1 MHLVRTVI
9 IKAPLKRGTNKKETI
24 METTKLTVKL
34 THRPTI
40 HIGKMGYTS
49 VNGIKAPLVTL
60 CGHPKD
66 LSLVGDGRHIQE
78 WESAIGN
85 THTCK
90 KCEQSLNKIM
100 NRWFVEGDGD
110 SFSYFLNK
118 ELEAR
123 RGRVKIKKYS
133 KPAGPVKKP
142 VIGIDRRIG
151 PNEYHHACIGIL
163 NIDASNTHLSAL
175 SPKGYI
181 TPFCGKDLACR
192 DVSYEENPRITC
204 PECVEMF
211 RKFNI
216 NENTPKRDRTL
227 EQRRGMIKA
236 EVTHLANFLENNRS
250 LINEVCKHTDFQGV
264 VSEEFYNTLA
274 ELPAAITRVKHLIG
288 GIKFKKFKEDLGLEK
303 ELATISYF
311 WG

>member
-1 MHLVRTVI
+1 
-9 IKAPLKRGTNKKETI
+9 

-49 VNGIKAPLVTL
+49 VNDVNVPLVTL

-66 LSLVGDGRHIQE
+66 LSAWRYCSQHIQE
-78 WESAIGN
+78 WESTIG
-85 THTCK
+85 HAYTCK
-90 KCEQSLNKIM
+90 KCEQSLNKLM
-100 NRWFVEGDGD
+100 DRWFVEGNGD

-118 ELEAR
+118 ELELR
-123 RGRVKIKKYS
+123 RNRTKHRKVRKS
-133 KPAGPVKKP
+133 STSPVKNP
-142 VIGIDRRIG
+142 VIGIDRRTS
-151 PNEYHHACIGIL
+151 PNECHAAGV
-163 NIDASNTHLSAL
+163 NYYDTFFPNKHGFRKVYEDAHIHLTAL
-175 SPKGYI
+175 SMTGQQVSLCSKNIPI
-181 TPFCGKDLACR
+181 VN
-192 DVSYEENPRITC
+192 VSYEECPRITC

-216 NENTPKRDRTL
+216 SENPPKRDKSL

-236 EVTHLANFLENNRS
+236 EVTHLANFLKNNKS

-264 VSEEFYNTLA
+264 VSEEFYNTLL
-274 ELPAAITRVKHLIG
+274 ELPAAITRVKCLIS
-288 GIKFKKFKEDLGLEK
+288 GIKLKKFKEDLGLEK
-303 ELATISYF
+303 ELLTISKF